1 MRCFIEATLG
11 QSLGP
16 GAPREVGFTEKTRC
30 VNRGAEIRRIL
41 DAKALRQAATQ
52 QATGCVGGYRIV
64 QGLYMMMMTFIT
76 QGGEG
81 RGEKIRR
88 GKLRKAKAEA
98 LKRGLVA
105 RSCARSGRKDVVG
118 EVKGIEMMGV
128 LIAGRGARER
138 GSRRLQVEVHSK
150 R

>member
-1 MRCFIEATLG
+1 MMPIAF
-11 QSLGP
+11 
-16 GAPREVGFTEKTRC
+16 GA
-30 VNRGAEIRRIL
+30 
-41 DAKALRQAATQ
+41 
-52 QATGCVGGYRIV
+52 
-64 QGLYMMMMTFIT
+64 YMMMMTFIT

-118 EVKGIEMMGV
+118 EIRT
-128 LIAGRGARER
+128 IATMCRQLHKLR
-138 GSRRLQVEVHSK
+138 
-150 R
+150 